1 MELDLGAQTNESNKY
16 KKVSDLDMYQKVALT
31 TAIYPREQAIIY
43 PTLGLTGEAGE
54 VANKVKKIIRDGSDS
69 KDEKLVSE
77 IKSEIGD
84 CLWYIAV
91 LANDFDIKLSDI
103 ASANIEKLAT
113 RKSKGTIHGSGFTD
127 RAKATQSINKI
138 KGSGK
143 THAHKM
149 QAAIAMSQRAKVAS
163 ERAKDPEKKK
173 DLASAHRVYQQY
185 INQNKKKD

>member
-1 MELDLGAQTNESNKY
+1 MTGQLELDLGAQTNETNKY
-16 KKVSDLDMYQKVALT
+16 KKVSDLDMYQQVAKT

-91 LANDFDIKLSDI
+91 LADDFNIKLSDI
-103 ASANIEKLAT
+103 ASTNLEKLEK
-113 RKSKGTIHGSGFTD
+113 RKEKGTIHGSGD
-127 RAKATQSINKI
+127 NR
-138 KGSGK
+138 
-143 THAHKM
+143 
-149 QAAIAMSQRAKVAS
+149 
-163 ERAKDPEKKK
+163 
-173 DLASAHRVYQQY
+173 
-185 INQNKKKD
+185 

>member
-1 MELDLGAQTNESNKY
+1 MTGQLELDLGAQSNESNKY

-54 VANKVKKIIRDGSDS
+54 VANKVKKIIRDGSNKDDDS
-69 KDEKLVSE
+69 LVSE

-103 ASANIEKLAT
+103 ASTNIEKLAN
-113 RKSKGTIHGSGFTD
+113 RKKNNTIHGSGDT
-127 RAKATQSINKI
+127 R
-138 KGSGK
+138 
-143 THAHKM
+143 
-149 QAAIAMSQRAKVAS
+149 
-163 ERAKDPEKKK
+163 
-173 DLASAHRVYQQY
+173 
-185 INQNKKKD
+185 

>member
-1 MELDLGAQTNESNKY
+1 MDEGQLELELGTVTNENHKY
-16 KKVSDLDMYQKVALT
+16 KKISDLDMYQKVALT

-77 IKSEIGD
+77 IKAEIGD

-103 ASANIEKLAT
+103 ASTNIEKLAN
-113 RKSKGTIHGSGFTD
+113 RQKNGTIHGSGDT
-127 RAKATQSINKI
+127 R
-138 KGSGK
+138 
-143 THAHKM
+143 
-149 QAAIAMSQRAKVAS
+149 
-163 ERAKDPEKKK
+163 
-173 DLASAHRVYQQY
+173 
-185 INQNKKKD
+185 

>member
-1 MELDLGAQTNESNKY
+1 MSEGQLELEFGTQTNENHKY
-16 KKVSDLDMYQKVALT
+16 KKISDLDMYQKVALT

-69 KDEKLVSE
+69 KNEKLVSE

-113 RKSKGTIHGSGFTD
+113 RKSKGTIHGSGD
-127 RAKATQSINKI
+127 NR
-138 KGSGK
+138 
-143 THAHKM
+143 
-149 QAAIAMSQRAKVAS
+149 
-163 ERAKDPEKKK
+163 
-173 DLASAHRVYQQY
+173 
-185 INQNKKKD
+185 

>member
-69 KDEKLVSE
+69 KDERLVSE

-91 LANDFDIKLSDI
+91 LASDFDIKLSDI
-103 ASANIEKLAT
+103 ASTNLEKLAN
-113 RKSKGTIHGSGFTD
+113 RKKNGTIHGSGD
-127 RAKATQSINKI
+127 NR
-138 KGSGK
+138 
-143 THAHKM
+143 
-149 QAAIAMSQRAKVAS
+149 
-163 ERAKDPEKKK
+163 
-173 DLASAHRVYQQY
+173 
-185 INQNKKKD
+185 

>member
-1 MELDLGAQTNESNKY
+1 MTGQLELDLGAQSNESNKY

-77 IKSEIGD
+77 IKAEIGD

-91 LANDFDIKLSDI
+91 LADDFNIKLSDI
-103 ASANIEKLAT
+103 ANTNIEKLAN
-113 RKSKGTIHGSGFTD
+113 RQKNGTIHGSGDT
-127 RAKATQSINKI
+127 R
-138 KGSGK
+138 
-143 THAHKM
+143 
-149 QAAIAMSQRAKVAS
+149 
-163 ERAKDPEKKK
+163 
-173 DLASAHRVYQQY
+173 
-185 INQNKKKD
+185 

>member
-1 MELDLGAQTNESNKY
+1 MNGQLELDLGAQSNESNKY
-16 KKVSDLDMYQKVALT
+16 RKVSDLDMYQKVALT

-91 LANDFDIKLSDI
+91 LANDFNIKLSDI
-103 ASANIEKLAT
+103 ASTNLIKLEN
-113 RKSKGTIHGSGFTD
+113 R
-127 RAKATQSINKI
+127 
-138 KGSGK
+138 
-143 THAHKM
+143 
-149 QAAIAMSQRAKVAS
+149 
-163 ERAKDPEKKK
+163 KKK
-173 DLASAHRVYQQY
+173 DTIRGSGDKR
-185 INQNKKKD
+185 

>member
-1 MELDLGAQTNESNKY
+1 MNGQMELDLGAQTNESNKY

-31 TAIYPREQAIIY
+31 TAIYPREQALIY

-91 LANDFDIKLSDI
+91 LASDFDIKLSDI
-103 ASANIEKLAT
+103 ASANLEKLEK
-113 RKSKGTIHGSGFTD
+113 RKEKGTIHGSGD
-127 RAKATQSINKI
+127 NR
-138 KGSGK
+138 
-143 THAHKM
+143 
-149 QAAIAMSQRAKVAS
+149 
-163 ERAKDPEKKK
+163 
-173 DLASAHRVYQQY
+173 
-185 INQNKKKD
+185 

>member
-1 MELDLGAQTNESNKY
+1 MTGQLELDLGAQSNESNKY
-16 KKVSDLDMYQKVALT
+16 KKVSDLDMYQKVAIT

-77 IKSEIGD
+77 IKAEIGD

-103 ASANIEKLAT
+103 ASANLEKLAN
-113 RKSKGTIHGSGFTD
+113 RKKKGTIHGSGDT
-127 RAKATQSINKI
+127 R
-138 KGSGK
+138 
-143 THAHKM
+143 
-149 QAAIAMSQRAKVAS
+149 
-163 ERAKDPEKKK
+163 
-173 DLASAHRVYQQY
+173 
-185 INQNKKKD
+185 

>member
-1 MELDLGAQTNESNKY
+1 MSEGQLELELGTVTNENHKY
-16 KKVSDLDMYQKVALT
+16 KKISDLDMYQKVALT

-43 PTLGLTGEAGE
+43 PTLGLAGEAGE

-91 LANDFDIKLSDI
+91 LANDFNIKLSDI

-113 RKSKGTIHGSGFTD
+113 RKSKGTIHGSGD
-127 RAKATQSINKI
+127 NR
-138 KGSGK
+138 
-143 THAHKM
+143 
-149 QAAIAMSQRAKVAS
+149 
-163 ERAKDPEKKK
+163 
-173 DLASAHRVYQQY
+173 
-185 INQNKKKD
+185 